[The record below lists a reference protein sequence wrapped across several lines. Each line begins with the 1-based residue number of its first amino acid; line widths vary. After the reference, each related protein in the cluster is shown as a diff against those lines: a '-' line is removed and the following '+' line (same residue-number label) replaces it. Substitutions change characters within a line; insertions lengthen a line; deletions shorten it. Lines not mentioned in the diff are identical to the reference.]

1 MNYSGFIEKTLK
13 SASEIANKNFGKVKG
28 TTKSG
33 DNNQVLTQTDLE
45 IGKFIISEIE
55 KEFPEYNVIDEEAGV
70 IDRSSNFT
78 WVVDP
83 IDGTSNFANGIP
95 TFGIIIGLLGK
106 DVPIAGGV
114 ALPRFDRI
122 ITAEKGKGAFEG
134 NNKLQ
139 ISNEPELKKSL
150 IAYGIDGH
158 QENPNLTR
166 DESKIITEL
175 VLNIRNLRS
184 SNSVFDSVMVMQG
197 SYGAYMSRT
206 SKIWDNVG
214 QHIIIEEAGG
224 VYTNYF
230 GEKCDYS
237 EPLKKAGMTFNCCF
251 GASQIHEQIQEL
263 IKWAS

>member
-1 MNYSGFIEKTLK
+1 MSYSDFLTQTLK
-13 SASEIANKNFGKVKG
+13 STTEIANKNFGKVKG

-45 IGKFIISEIE
+45 IGRFIISEIE
-55 KEFPEYNVIDEEAGV
+55 REFPDHNIIDEEAGV
-70 IDRSSNFT
+70 IDRSSEFT

-95 TFGIIIGLLGK
+95 TFGIIIGLLNK

-114 ALPRFDRI
+114 ALPQFGRI
-122 ITAEKGKGAFEG
+122 IAAEKGKGAFEG
-134 NNKLQ
+134 NKKLQ
-139 ISNEPELKKSL
+139 ISNEPELKNSL

-158 QENPNLTR
+158 QENPQLTR

-175 VLNIRNLRS
+175 VLKIRNLRS

-214 QHIIIEEAGG
+214 QHVIIEEVGG
-224 VYTNYF
+224 IYTNYF

-237 EPLKKAGMTFNCCF
+237 DPLNKAGMTFSCCF
-251 GASQIHEQIQEL
+251 GAPQIHKQIQE
-263 IKWAS
+263 IINSNI